1 MLHDPLATQLESEA
15 HQKQVSVQELAGDL
29 LTRALEGTKDATW
42 HKTNQRRLALVRKSA
57 TLGLTPQEAGEL
69 QQLQILADRRLE
81 AMDAERLAEVKR
93 MEETVKAALQEAG
106 ES

>member
-1 MLHDPLATQLESEA
+1 
-15 HQKQVSVQELAGDL
+15 
-29 LTRALEGTKDATW
+29 LTRALERAKDATW

-57 TLGLTPQEAGEL
+57 TVGLTPQEAGEL
-69 QQLQILADRRLE
+69 QQLQIAADRRLE

-93 MEETVKAALQEAG
+93 MEEKVTAALREAG